1 MRLINC
7 STLKLEEFFGY
18 DIPRYAI
25 LSHTWG
31 DEEVSF
37 AEFSSG
43 QPTTKSG
50 YRKILFTCRQA
61 IIDKLDY
68 AWIDTCCIDKSSSAE
83 LSEAINSM
91 FTWYK
96 NSTCC
101 YAYLSDVSKAMLE
114 IEFPESRWFTR
125 GWTLQELLAPYL
137 VVFYDRQ
144 WLHLG
149 TKVEHAEWV
158 SKITGIDKTALV
170 CRNPTRRW
178 SAKLSF
184 YCVAKRM
191 SWASA
196 RRTTRV
202 EDMAYCLLGIFN
214 INMPLLYGEG
224 DRAFLRL
231 QEEIIRKTNDD
242 SILAWGLIPN
252 MGHPLGLIPDDLRNR
267 LQNCT
272 ESLCDI
278 LASSPKDFINCTD
291 LVYAAHPTNSTSPFT
306 LTNTGLQIQLPL
318 VPVVKTGES
327 ADASGRHKWI
337 GLLSCSTRSGLGF
350 PGILLSPGKRKDNC
364 GTKLE
369 RVAIQDRGSWLSTVV
384 IGPRAAAASVIK
396 TATITGFEDTRGVR
410 GFEQGSRQ
418 ILINKSVA
426 FRDLGYRVKSC
437 TAWNIAEMNESFY
450 KYNPVWDAHAMVLT
464 IEGRERDR
472 DIIECCFETLS
483 DGQDTKF
490 TVFMRTFS
498 NRAIIREGTV
508 FSEGERRKFYDG
520 LEQQQ
525 PQDDEAK
532 VMICRIS
539 TSLHHV
545 SVEVRE
551 TRVYDHRLFEVSL
564 DAQAY
569 NVHW

>member
-7 STLKLEEFFGY
+7 STLQLEEFFG
-18 DIPRYAI
+18 DNVPRYAI

-37 AEFSSG
+37 VEFSLG
-43 QPTTKSG
+43 QPTTKFG
-50 YRKILFTCRQA
+50 YRKILYTCRQA
-61 IIDKLDY
+61 IIDKLYY

-96 NSTCC
+96 NAWCC
-101 YAYLSDVSKAMLE
+101 YAYLSDVSKANLVLD
-114 IEFPESRWFTR
+114 FPRSRWFTR
-125 GWTLQELLAPYL
+125 GWTLQELLAPEL
-137 VVFYDRQ
+137 VVFYDRK

-149 TKVEHAEWV
+149 TKAEHAEWV
-158 SKITGIDKTALV
+158 SEITGIDKTALV
-170 CRNPTRRW
+170 CQTPSHRR
-178 SAKLSF
+178 SAKLGF
-184 YCVAKRM
+184 FCVAKRM

-196 RRTTRV
+196 RNTTRV

-252 MGHPLGLIPDDLRNR
+252 MGHPLGLVPGDLRNR
-267 LQNCT
+267 LHNRT
-272 ESLCDI
+272 ESPCDI

-291 LVYAAHPTNSTSPFT
+291 LGYAARPTHSTSPFT

-337 GLLSCSTRSGLGF
+337 GLLSCTTRSGLGF
-350 PGILLSPGKRKDNC
+350 PGILLSPGKRMDDSGMELK
-364 GTKLE
+364 
-369 RVAIQDRGSWLSTVV
+369 RVAIQDRRFWLSTVV
-384 IGPRAAAASVIK
+384 IGPRAAATSVIK

-410 GFEQGSRQ
+410 GLKQGSRQ
-418 ILINKSVA
+418 ILINQSVA
-426 FRDLGYRVKSC
+426 FGDLGYRVKNC

-450 KYNPVWDAHAMVLT
+450 RYNPVWDAEAMVLT

-498 NRAIIREGTV
+498 NRAIIREGTA
-508 FSEGERRKFYDG
+508 FSEVERRCFYDG
-520 LEQQQ
+520 LEKQQQ
-525 PQDDEAK
+525 QDDEAK
-532 VMICRIS
+532 VVICRIS

-545 SVEVRE
+545 SVEVHE